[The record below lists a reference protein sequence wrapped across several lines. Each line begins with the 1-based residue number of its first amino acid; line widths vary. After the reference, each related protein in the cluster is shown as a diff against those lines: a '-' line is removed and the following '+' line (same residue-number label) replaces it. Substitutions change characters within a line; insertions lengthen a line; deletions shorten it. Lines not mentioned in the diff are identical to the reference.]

1 MPTSGLTALDEL
13 LGGLLAGDNVVW
25 ISERDD
31 TYGAIEKAFV
41 AAAPAPVLVVAT
53 SRAELRRPW
62 PTAVEVVDAS
72 PGGALARPGP
82 LADELERRFHDGR
95 RWTIVIDGLAVLS
108 RRWGRDAAL
117 AFFVR
122 SCPSMLQAGAITYW
136 RIPRTLG
143 ASFVDRVRR
152 VTQCLLEV
160 RDGRLRI
167 VKAEGRPAT
176 VLDSVHHVAADE
188 HGSIVVS
195 SNVAGGRLA
204 RGLAAAR
211 RDLGLTQAQLAAAA
225 GVTPSAVSQAESGT
239 RGLALDT
246 LLTLS
251 DRLGVSLDRLV
262 TGTVSPGYHLARH
275 DRRLRTEAGVSPLA
289 DDPALGLRAY
299 FVMLDGN
306 EHGGPPFAHKGT
318 ELVAI
323 ASGLV
328 QVDVGADTPVL
339 RAGDSLI
346 ATTAPLGG
354 WRNLRTEPA
363 SFYWI
368 VRD

>member
-1 MPTSGLTALDEL
+1 MATTGVAALDEL
-13 LGGLLAGDNVVW
+13 LGGLIAGDNVVW
-25 ISERDD
+25 VSERDE
-31 TYGAIEKAFV
+31 TYAAIETAFV
-41 AAAPAPVLVVAT
+41 AAAPAPTLVVAV
-53 SRAELRRPW
+53 SRTELRRAW
-62 PTAVEVVDAS
+62 PGTVEVIDAS
-72 PGGALARPGP
+72 PGGRLARPGP
-82 LADELERRFHDGR
+82 LADELEHRFHDGR
-95 RWTIVIDGLAVLS
+95 RWTILIDGLALLA

-143 ASFVDRVRR
+143 APFIDRVRQ
-152 VTQCLLEV
+152 VTQCLLDV
-160 RDGRLRI
+160 RDGRLRV

-176 VLDSVHHVAADE
+176 VLDSVHHIAPE
-188 HGSIVVS
+188 GGGPLTLSP
-195 SNVAGGRLA
+195 NVAGGRLA

-225 GVTPSAVSQAESGT
+225 GVTPSAVSQAESGA
-239 RGLALDT
+239 RGLSLDT

-262 TGTVSPGYHLARH
+262 SGTVSPGYQLARH
-275 DRRLRTEAGVSPLA
+275 DRRVRTDSRVTPLA

-299 FVMLDGN
+299 FVTLDAN
-306 EHGGPPFAHKGT
+306 ERGVPPFAHKGT

-328 QVDVGADTPVL
+328 QVDVGEDTPVL
-339 RAGDSLI
+339 RAGDSLL
-346 ATTAPLGG
+346 ATTAPLSG
-354 WRNLRTEPA
+354 WRNLRADPA